1 MSVNSVPKHDSVWKL
16 VAQREMRVR
25 TRSKVFWVSTAA
37 MVILI
42 IGGVLAAHFLTGG
55 TTTYRVAVTSA
66 AGSDIVRAAD
76 GISSDTSF
84 ESELVA
90 TAADAQSAVTAGDV
104 DGALIGI
111 PDGRAAW
118 TLQSEGTADAA
129 LQGSIAGV
137 VQVSAIAA
145 NAQLLGID
153 PVAVTS
159 GSQLTVESLGNSSS
173 DAAFQWGIAFAFGLL
188 FFLSCQLFGST
199 IANGVAEEKESRV
212 VEVLL
217 AAIPTRSLLIGKIV
231 GNALLG
237 IGQMALFAIAALAA
251 ATVVGDI
258 PHVDQITE
266 SAGWFLL
273 YYVIGFGTVCCLF
286 AGLGA
291 LASRTQDLQAA
302 TAPVQLIIT
311 ATYLVSVI
319 GKGAVLTIASFV
331 PVASTVTM
339 PARIFA
345 GTAAWW
351 EVAISLA
358 LSIGFAVLAVQV
370 AARAYRYSVL
380 RTGGRT
386 SLLASLRGR
395 EVQPEP
401 ALAGSAKGANRV

>member
-145 NAQLLGID
+145 HFGRSA
-153 PVAVTS
+153 S
-159 GSQLTVESLGNSSS
+159 G
-173 DAAFQWGIAFAFGLL
+173 
-188 FFLSCQLFGST
+188 
-199 IANGVAEEKESRV
+199 
-212 VEVLL
+212 
-217 AAIPTRSLLIGKIV
+217 
-231 GNALLG
+231 
-237 IGQMALFAIAALAA
+237 
-251 ATVVGDI
+251 
-258 PHVDQITE
+258 
-266 SAGWFLL
+266 
-273 YYVIGFGTVCCLF
+273 
-286 AGLGA
+286 
-291 LASRTQDLQAA
+291 
-302 TAPVQLIIT
+302 
-311 ATYLVSVI
+311 
-319 GKGAVLTIASFV
+319 
-331 PVASTVTM
+331 
-339 PARIFA
+339 
-345 GTAAWW
+345 
-351 EVAISLA
+351 
-358 LSIGFAVLAVQV
+358 
-370 AARAYRYSVL
+370 
-380 RTGGRT
+380 
-386 SLLASLRGR
+386 
-395 EVQPEP
+395 
-401 ALAGSAKGANRV
+401 